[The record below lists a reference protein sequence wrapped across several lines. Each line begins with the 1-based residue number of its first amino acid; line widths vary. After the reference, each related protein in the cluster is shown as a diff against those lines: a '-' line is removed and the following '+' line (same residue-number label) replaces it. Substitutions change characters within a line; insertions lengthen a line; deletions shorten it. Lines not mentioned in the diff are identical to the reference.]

1 MISHLLEALMI
12 LCFGLSWPLSIYK
25 SWTSRTAK
33 GKSLY
38 FEVFIWIGY
47 IFGIANKF
55 ISYMNNPDKDWIFF
69 LAWAFYFLNIAEIT
83 VDMVLYFRNVK
94 LDKKRE
100 QRNTVRCM
108 ESPSVRQL
116 MRYRRGFLRLS

>member
-1 MISHLLEALMI
+1 MTVEMISHLLEALMI

-47 IFGIANKF
+47 IFG
-55 ISYMNNPDKDWIFF
+55 
-69 LAWAFYFLNIAEIT
+69 FLNIAEIT

-100 QRNTVRCM
+100 A
-108 ESPSVRQL
+108 EK
-116 MRYRRGFLRLS
+116 

>member
-1 MISHLLEALMI
+1 MKEEEKHDCRNDKPLTGSTDDPVL
-12 LCFGLSWPLSIYK
+12 WPVLALSIYK

-100 QRNTVRCM
+100 A
-108 ESPSVRQL
+108 EK
-116 MRYRRGFLRLS
+116 

>member
-1 MISHLLEALMI
+1 MTVEMISHLLEALMI

-55 ISYMNNPDKDWIFF
+55 ISF
-69 LAWAFYFLNIAEIT
+69 LFPEHCRNHRRYGA
-83 VDMVLYFRNVK
+83 VLPQCK
-94 LDKKRE
+94 
-100 QRNTVRCM
+100 T
-108 ESPSVRQL
+108 
-116 MRYRRGFLRLS
+116 G